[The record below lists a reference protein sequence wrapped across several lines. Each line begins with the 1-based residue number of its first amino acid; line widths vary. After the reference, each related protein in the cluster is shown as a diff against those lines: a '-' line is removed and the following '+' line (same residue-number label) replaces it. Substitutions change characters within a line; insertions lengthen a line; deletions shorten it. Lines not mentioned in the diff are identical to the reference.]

1 MARNN
6 VEAKL
11 VNILFAEDG
20 NTSVIQYMKGLSPS
34 GVELEILSLG
44 NFDFKNPESTPT
56 NKIGKFLSH
65 LLSRIQAKKDCDYVH
80 ALLNCCLR

>member
-56 NKIGKFLSH
+56 NKVSSIICFNS
-65 LLSRIQAKKDCDYVH
+65 LLDW
-80 ALLNCCLR
+80 